1 MFKLCLKTE
10 SDTLAEEEEEEEEEE
25 GEEEVDLL

>member
-1 MFKLCLKTE
+1 MLKLCLKTE